1 MEVLLSLCLPF
12 IGTAIGAAG
21 VFFLKGR
28 QPESWQRALG
38 GFAAGVMVAASVWSL
53 LIPAIEQS
61 ESWGCFAF
69 FPAFAGVWAGV
80 LFLLMTDRMLPRLR
94 QSSLGDN
101 TMMVL
106 AVAMHNLPE
115 GMAVGVAIAGLQ
127 MQLPGMTPAGVL
139 TLATGIALQN
149 LPEGAII
156 SLPLRSD
163 GMGRRKAFS
172 FGVLSG
178 VVELVGAVGTLYL
191 ASLVSPMLPFF
202 LAFSAGAMLF
212 VVVQELLPQEEEKNL
227 ATLFFAAGFTLMLA
241 LDVALG

>member
-1 MEVLLSLCLPF
+1 MEVILSLCLPF
-12 IGTAIGAAG
+12 IGTAVGAAG
-21 VFFLKGR
+21 VFFLRG
-28 QPESWQRALG
+28 QAAGLQRALG

-61 ESWGCFAF
+61 RSLGRFAF
-69 FPAFAGVWAGV
+69 LPAFAGVWAGI
-80 LFLLMTDRMLPRLR
+80 LFLLLLDRWQPRLR
-94 QSSLGDN
+94 AGCLGES

-115 GMAVGVAIAGLQ
+115 GMAVGVAIAGWQ
-127 MQLPGMTPAGVL
+127 MGLPGITAAGVL
-139 TLATGIALQN
+139 TLAAGIALQN

-156 SLPLRSD
+156 SLPLRAG
-163 GMGRRKAFS
+163 GMGRWQAFLY
-172 FGVLSG
+172 GVLSG
-178 VVELVGAVGTLYL
+178 VAELAGAVGTMFL
-191 ASLVSPMLPFF
+191 AALVSPLLPLF

-212 VVVQELLPQEEEKNL
+212 VVVQELLPQDEEKNL